1 MLTISD
7 NRSLNRFEYK
17 QGEHLAIIDYTL
29 KNDKI
34 YLMHTEVPQA
44 LGGQG
49 IGSGLVKAV
58 LQNIKDRGLKLV
70 PLCPFVVSYLKRHPE
85 EG

>member
-34 YLMHTEVPQA
+34 YLMHTEVPEA

>member
-34 YLMHTEVPQA
+34 YLMHTEVPKA